1 MMYGALPLALVAG
14 AAGCQSKAQVQE
26 AAAPPLRVE
35 IQSVAA
41 GSGQQSLTYSGTLEP
56 EKSVQLGFAVAGII
70 NNVAVQEGQRVRQ
83 GQLLARID
91 DAEYRNALAITQAGL
106 AQSQDLYQRLSGLYQ
121 QGSLPAKD
129 YVDIKT
135 RVAQAQAQQN
145 ITAKHIADSRLY
157 APMAGVVSARLVEPG
172 SAVSPGTPAFGLV
185 KTDALYAKITVPES
199 EVGALR
205 RDQAVR
211 VAVPM
216 VSATVSGIL
225 AIINPQADPMTRTY
239 SVKVKLGNADGR
251 LLPGMLTTVTIPTQR
266 RAEALSVPAGSVV
279 RDADDLTY
287 VYVVNDQRQA
297 IRKRVITSSMLG
309 NNILIKS
316 GLQPGERVVV
326 KGQNRVQ
333 DGQTVSFL

>member
-1 MMYGALPLALVAG
+1 MPWPALSTTWP
-14 AAGCQSKAQVQE
+14 CRKAS
-26 AAAPPLRVE
+26 AC
-35 IQSVAA
+35 
-41 GSGQQSLTYSGTLEP
+41 
-56 EKSVQLGFAVAGII
+56 
-70 NNVAVQEGQRVRQ
+70 
-83 GQLLARID
+83 ARASCWPASTT
-91 DAEYRNALAITQAGL
+91 AEYRSALAITQAGL
-106 AQSQDLYQRLSGLYQ
+106 GQSQDLYQRLSGLYQ

-135 RVAQAQAQQN
+135 RVAQAQKN

-185 KTDALYAKITVPES
+185 KTDVLYAKVTVPES

-205 RDQAVR
+205 RGQAVH
-211 VAVPM
+211 VAVPTAR
-216 VSATVSGIL
+216 ATTRGIL
-225 AIINPQADPMTRTY
+225 AIINPQADPVTRTY

-266 RAEALSVPAGSVV
+266 RADALSVPAGSVV

-287 VYVVNDQRQA
+287 VYVVNDQRKA
-297 IRKRVITSSMLG
+297 IRKRIITSDLVGDS
-309 NNILIKS
+309 ILIKS

-333 DGQTVSFL
+333 DGQAVTLL

>member
-1 MMYGALPLALVAG
+1 MNRIVYQALPLALVVG

-26 AAAPPLRVE
+26 AAVPPLQVE

-41 GSGQQSLTYSGTLEP
+41 GSGQQNFTYSGTLEP
-56 EKSVQLGFAVAGII
+56 EKSVQLGFAVAGIV

-106 AQSQDLYQRLSGLYQ
+106 AQSQDLYQRLSELYQ

-145 ITAKHIADSRLY
+145 ITAKHIADSRLC

-172 SAVSPGTPAFGLV
+172 SAVSPGTPAFALV
-185 KTDALYAKITVPES
+185 KTDVLYAKITVPES

-205 RDQAVR
+205 RGQAVR
-211 VAVPM
+211 VAVP
-216 VSATVSGIL
+216 TVSGIL

-239 SVKVKLGNADGR
+239 SVKVKLGNADGQ

-297 IRKRVITSSMLG
+297 IRKRIITSNMLG